1 MTELHRIP
9 LEPRPLN
16 RPSENTASFE
26 ALVTAHLDAA
36 YNLARWLARD
46 ATLAQDIVQD
56 AMVRALTYFS
66 TFRGDNPRAWVLQIV
81 RNVALGE
88 IDKRKRA
95 TVSLDTR
102 APNAEAATDMALIDS
117 SIGPAEA
124 AERADDERRVSECVA
139 RLPLEL
145 RECLVL
151 REWEDLSY
159 KEIAHVIEAPIG
171 TVMSRLWR
179 ARQLLA
185 ESLGEGLEPK
195 S

>member
-1 MTELHRIP
+1 MSELRRTP
-9 LEPRPLN
+9 LEPHPLN

-26 ALVTAHLDAA
+26 ALVTSHLDAA

-66 TFRGDNPRAWVLQIV
+66 TFRGDNARAWVLQIV

-88 IDKRKRA
+88 IDKRKRT
-95 TVSLDTR
+95 TVSLDTH
-102 APNAEAATDMALIDS
+102 APSSDAATDMALVDS
-117 SIGPAEA
+117 AIGPEEA
-124 AERADDERRVSECVA
+124 VERADEERHVSECVA
-139 RLPLEL
+139 RLPVEL

-159 KEIAHVIEAPIG
+159 KEIAHITDVPIG

-185 ESLGEGLEPK
+185 ESLGEVLEPK
-195 S
+195 T